1 MKYVRYRTADGGS
14 YTGILSRD
22 EKIISLGQ
30 LNPEWM
36 GLDMISIMLL
46 LQDDLDME
54 KTLRT
59 AAGKNADG
67 TGIPLDQVQLLA
79 PIERPLHDVICV
91 GVNYA
96 DHLRETKESFDKNF
110 VEPPAA
116 VYFSKRA
123 NRITGSGET
132 VRGIFETDSCL
143 DYEVELAVI
152 IGKGGKNIPRENAAE
167 HIFGYSVFNDLS
179 SRTLQARHNQWY
191 LGKSPDGYTAMGPWI
206 VSADEIAWPPRL
218 DVKSFVNGELR
229 QNSNTQYFIHSIAEM
244 IEDLSAC
251 FELECGD
258 IIATGTPSGVGMGFH
273 PPRYLK
279 AGDEVICEISEIGSL
294 RNPVI

>member
-46 LQDDLDME
+46 LQDDPDME

-59 AAGKNADG
+59 AAEEDAGG
-67 TGIPLDQVQLLA
+67 TGIPLDQVQLLS

-152 IGKGGKNIPRENAAE
+152 IGKGGKDIPREHAAE
-167 HIFGYSVFNDLS
+167 HIFGYSIFNDFS